1 MLGESDM
8 TKPTYTVWSMPIE
21 GTECPPLIYIMPL
34 APEQRQEMKRELQAK
49 ISVADRQKQLRKNC
63 GKRRALKGKR
73 LLPPKVLE
81 NIVEQEQ
88 TSSELTRAACSI
100 TRDWNAQLISAGN
113 RQCYQP
119 KEKTIPRTWSAK
131 EFCVRGLLLAKKGTN
146 FLANLL
152 LHLTKQPTPQL
163 QRLYFQGLLRKRTQ
177 VTPNAEFSG
186 ERSESAGT

>member
-1 MLGESDM
+1 M

-49 ISVADRQKQLRKNC
+49 ISVADLQKRLRKNC

-73 LLPPKVLE
+73 LLPPKVPG

-88 TSSELTRAACSI
+88 TSSELTRAACSTI
-100 TRDWNAQLISAGN
+100 RDWNAQLIFAGN
-113 RQCYQP
+113 LQCYQP
-119 KEKTIPRTWSAK
+119 KEKTIPRTLSVR
-131 EFCVRGLLLAKKGTN
+131 EFFARSLLLAKKGAN

-152 LHLTKQPTPQL
+152 LHLT
-163 QRLYFQGLLRKRTQ
+163 RRRTQ
-177 VTPNAEFSG
+177 Q
-186 ERSESAGT
+186 